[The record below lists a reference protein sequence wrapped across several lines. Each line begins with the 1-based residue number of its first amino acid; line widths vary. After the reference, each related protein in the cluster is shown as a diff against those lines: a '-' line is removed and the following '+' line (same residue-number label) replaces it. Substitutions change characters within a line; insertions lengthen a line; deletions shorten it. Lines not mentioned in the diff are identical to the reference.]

1 MPAHGNHR
9 SSLPEDDDVRSI
21 LLPSPLLYEGKQLI
35 TAEDASVFILSL
47 PQEKR
52 NTHHWRVAHA
62 AFSCASMEPAYLNT
76 AFVSLKLALTLDA
89 LIDPDLLSFSG

>member
-1 MPAHGNHR
+1 MRAK
-9 SSLPEDDDVRSI
+9 I
-21 LLPSPLLYEGKQLI
+21 LI
-35 TAEDASVFILSL
+35 TVEDASVFILSL